1 MFPITTVEIVSA
13 DRSRRLEGYR
23 GWSRRRHQ
31 SAGPNADDSARP
43 LEGHRPVLRPAFGH

>member
-1 MFPITTVEIVSA
+1 MFPTTTVDTVST

-31 SAGPNADDSARP
+31 TAGADADDVARP
-43 LEGHRPVLRPAFGH
+43 NEGHRPVLPPAFGR

>member
-1 MFPITTVEIVSA
+1 MFPITTVDTVYA

-31 SAGPNADDSARP
+31 TAGPDADDSARP
-43 LEGHRPVLRPAFGH
+43 LDGHRPALWPAFGR

>member
-1 MFPITTVEIVSA
+1 MFPITTVDTVSA

-31 SAGPNADDSARP
+31 TAGPDADDSARP
-43 LEGHRPVLRPAFGH
+43 LDGHRPALWPAFGR

>member
-1 MFPITTVEIVSA
+1 MFPTTTVDTVSA

-31 SAGPNADDSARP
+31 TAGSDADDTARP
-43 LEGHRPVLRPAFGH
+43 IEGHRPGLRPAFGR